1 MREYTERQIEK
12 YCQNRISGMM
22 TQRKAYLDAVPRSR
36 KWKPETVD
44 SKASTLE
51 RSEKV
56 RARLAELRGKVREIE
71 EERAENACLTRVKKR
86 QILAELATD
95 ADASASDRCRAID
108 LDNKMQGE
116 YVEKV
121 NVSGE
126 LNNPFAGMST
136 EDLLKLVGDQL

>member
-1 MREYTERQIEK
+1 MREYTEHQIEK
-12 YCQNRISGMM
+12 YCQNRITGMM

-56 RARLAELRGKVREIE
+56 RARLAELK
-71 EERAENACLTRVKKR
+71 ERSDRIAEQDAEKACLTRARKR

-95 ADASASDRCRAID
+95 EEASASDRCRAID

-136 EDLLKLVGDQL
+136 EDLLKLIGDQP